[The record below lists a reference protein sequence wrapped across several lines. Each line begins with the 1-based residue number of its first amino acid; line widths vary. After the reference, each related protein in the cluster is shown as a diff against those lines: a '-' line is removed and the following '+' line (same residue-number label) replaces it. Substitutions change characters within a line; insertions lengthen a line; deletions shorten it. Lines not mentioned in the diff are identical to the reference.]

1 MNDRGWL
8 ESMFSEASAYL
19 MQVTGISPHQWQH
32 VRGTEKGAS
41 NKERR

>member
-1 MNDRGWL
+1 MDDM
-8 ESMFSEASAYL
+8 SSEASAYL
-19 MQVTGISPHQWQH
+19 MRVTGISPHQWQH